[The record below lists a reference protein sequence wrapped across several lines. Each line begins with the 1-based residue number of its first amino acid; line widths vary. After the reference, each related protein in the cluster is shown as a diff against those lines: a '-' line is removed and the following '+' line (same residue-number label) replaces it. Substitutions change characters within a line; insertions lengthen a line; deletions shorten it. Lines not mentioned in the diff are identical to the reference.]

1 MPINRDFVDPAE
13 LTNQTRVALAE
24 LEINSPQS
32 LAPFLPSETIDDIEY
47 EADAGQGG
55 LIESA
60 MYRSYDA
67 ELPIGRDEA
76 LAQMRGRIPSLGQ
89 KIPIFEED
97 RLRLRAGAE
106 QGLTAAIERKA
117 KRAARAVAIAV
128 NVKRG
133 EALAT
138 GKLQFVGNGQN
149 FEVPFGRRA
158 DFTTA
163 ATDPWSDP
171 DSDPVAYLE
180 DLRDI
185 YVDENGFEP
194 GAILTSTAVKNAFYR
209 HPKVNNA
216 AAGRD
221 QSQFGSLA
229 SPESVT
235 ALLGQYDLPG
245 FTVRGGRVKLRNL
258 DGSNTVKDLLPRD
271 SIIMLP
277 PAGNPGEA
285 GSSELGATYWGQT
298 IESGRP
304 EWGIAEE
311 EQSGIVAAVH
321 DNDDVPARMWV
332 SALAIAMP
340 VLLNPNYSLVS
351 KVI

>member
-13 LTNQTRVALAE
+13 LTAQTRVALAD
-24 LEINSPQS
+24 LEINSAQS

-55 LIESA
+55 LVESA
-60 MYRSYDA
+60 TYRAYDA
-67 ELPIGRDEA
+67 ELQIGRDEA
-76 LAQMRGRIPSLGQ
+76 LSQMRGKIPSLGQ

-97 RLRLRAGAE
+97 RLRLLANAE
-106 QGLTAAIERKA
+106 QGLAAAVQRKA

-138 GKLQFVGNGQN
+138 AKLQFVGNGQN
-149 FEVPFGRRA
+149 FTVDFDRRA
-158 DFTTA
+158 DFTTV
-163 ATDPWSDP
+163 ATDLWTDP
-171 DSDPVAYLE
+171 DSDPIAYLE
-180 DLRDI
+180 SLRDE

-194 GAILTSTAVKNAFYR
+194 GAILTSTTVKNTFYR

-216 AAGRD
+216 AAGRE

-229 SPESVT
+229 DPNAVA

-245 FTVRGGRVKLRNL
+245 FTVRGGRVKLRNN
-258 DGSNTVKDLLPRD
+258 DGTNTVKDLLPRD

-298 IESGRP
+298 VESRRP

-311 EQSGIVAAVH
+311 EQAGIVAAVH

-340 VLLNPNYSLVS
+340 VLLNPNYSLAS